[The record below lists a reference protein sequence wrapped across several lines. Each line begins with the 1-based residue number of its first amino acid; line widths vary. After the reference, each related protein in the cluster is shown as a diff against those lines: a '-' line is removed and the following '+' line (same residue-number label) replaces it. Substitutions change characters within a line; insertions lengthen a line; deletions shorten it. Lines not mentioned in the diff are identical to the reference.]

1 MLTDNAKTFK
11 SVSVDVKKIS
21 RSSEVK
27 QYLAKRQVDWQFI
40 MERAPWLGGFW
51 ERLVRSVKRCLK
63 KSVGRSLLTFEELR
77 TLVVE
82 IEATLNNRPL
92 TYIYDDEEGLSYP
105 LTPAD
110 LIYGRQIATMPHQ
123 RHCNV
128 ISIFQ
133 SLTKRARY
141 HFRLLEGFTKQWRR
155 EYLYGCVNTTE
166 TELELSTN
174 SLVGDIVVFKEE
186 GSARCWWKLAKVTE
200 LLKSRDNVV
209 RSAKIQVLNTD
220 AQRRPTVLRRAV
232 QHLIPLEVNHS

>member
-1 MLTDNAKTFK
+1 M
-11 SVSVDVKKIS
+11 
-21 RSSEVK
+21 
-27 QYLAKRQVDWQFI
+27 
-40 MERAPWLGGFW
+40 
-51 ERLVRSVKRCLK
+51 RSVKRCLK
-63 KSVGRSLLTFEELR
+63 KSVGRSLLTFKELR

-128 ISIFQ
+128 ISTFQ

-166 TELELSTN
+166 TELELSNN

-186 GSARCWWKLAKVTE
+186 GSARCWWKLAKVRE
-200 LLKSRDNVV
+200 LLKSRDNAVRYSHMLQDNKSSIFFCSYKHRDTFLHFGQTWENIQVSNKIEMGGLV
-209 RSAKIQVLNTD
+209 RSAEESLYKLTAFSIPEDSN
-220 AQRRPTVLRRAV
+220 ARMHRPA
-232 QHLIPLEVNHS
+232 IPLHFRFNR